1 MKHVALAVLLFFLL
15 TAAAY
20 AAVNINTASKEELT
34 TLAGIGPV
42 KAEAIIQRRQEKGP
56 FKNIDE
62 LKEVYGIGDKIFAR
76 IKNDITADIPAPAP
90 EVKPA
95 PAAEPAAAGAAEAAP
110 PAPAP
115 ANAPPPAE
123 PEVKA
128 AETQPLEQPK

>member
-1 MKHVALAVLLFFLL
+1 MKRVALAVLLFFLL

-62 LKEVYGIGDKIFAR
+62 LKEVYGIGDKTLAR
-76 IKNDITADIPAPAP
+76 IKNDITVDSPAPAP

-95 PAAEPAAAGAAEAAP
+95 PAAEPAAAP

-115 ANAPPPAE
+115 ANAPPPAA

-128 AETQPLEQPK
+128 AETQPVEQPK

>member
-62 LKEVYGIGDKIFAR
+62 LKEVYGIGDKTFAR
-76 IKNDITADIPAPAP
+76 IKNDITVDSSAPAP

-95 PAAEPAAAGAAEAAP
+95 PAAEPAAAP

-115 ANAPPPAE
+115 ANAPPPAA

-128 AETQPLEQPK
+128 AETQPVEQPK

>member
-20 AAVNINTASKEELT
+20 AAVNINTATKEELT

-56 FKNIDE
+56 FKQIEE
-62 LKEVYGIGDKIFAR
+62 LKEVYGIGDKILAR
-76 IKNDITADIPAPAP
+76 IKNDIIVDNPAPAP
-90 EVKPA
+90 EVKPTV
-95 PAAEPAAAGAAEAAP
+95 EPAAAASAAEAAS

-115 ANAPPPAE
+115 ANAPPPAA
-123 PEVKA
+123 PEAKA
-128 AETQPLEQPK
+128 AQPSEQPK